1 MIHKVR
7 TEWNGAMR
15 FDALIDG
22 GKVAMDAD
30 PAVGGTN
37 SGIAPKPLMLAAL
50 VGCTGMD
57 VAALLKKMRVDV
69 DLFAIDTEANLTDEH
84 PKYYDSVKV
93 IYQFSG
99 RSMDEAK
106 IQKAVNLSID
116 RYCGVFEM
124 FRGFAKLETEI
135 KITNLQPNEIP
146 A

>member
-7 TEWNGAMR
+7 TEWKGAMR
-15 FDALIDG
+15 FDANIDG
-22 GKVAMDAD
+22 GIVQMDAD

-57 VAALLKKMRVDV
+57 VASLLKKMRVNI
-69 DLFAIDTEANLTDEH
+69 DLFAIDTEASLTEEH
-84 PKYYDSVKV
+84 PKYYDNLKI

-99 RSMDEAK
+99 KNLDEAK
-106 IQKAVNLSID
+106 IEKAVNLSIE

-124 FRGFAKLETEI
+124 FRHFAKLKTEI
-135 KITNLQPNEIP
+135 KITNLHPNETP